1 VPADLSGALES
12 IQWKVQSGEIE
23 HVITAVTPS
32 QLQPSM
38 LTLTVTLSQ
47 QMPVFV
53 PTQLTVSANG
63 RASSP
68 VTITLR
74 P

>member
-1 VPADLSGALES
+1 
-12 IQWKVQSGEIE
+12 
-23 HVITAVTPS
+23 VITAVTPS